1 MISDDL
7 FDTNLEKILE
17 FFQLEKRKL
26 RSDILNESDIKNIHN
41 GWVQMTQVSPNQNDL
56 CRFYKLVSDGEPQ
69 RYETNQIHYNYNTI
83 EDIKDHINKTCA
95 TSYSA
100 GSVYLNKPY
109 YVKEGKI
116 DTCLCEKCENMNEY
130 IKCILNNKKK
140 LNKPY
145 IKWWAVDRLRRFC
158 RAWAFSRRVSKGA
171 ISNFIDCSEELIS
184 WYKIKKIVSLLYLVS
199 KVLYEPKYL
208 VTEICKGG

>member
-7 FDTNLEKILE
+7 FDTNLEKFLE

-26 RSDILNESDIKNIHN
+26 RSDILTESDIKNIHN
-41 GWVQMTQVSPNQNDL
+41 GWIQMTQVSPNQNDL
-56 CRFYKLVSDGEPQ
+56 CIFYKLVSDGEPQ

-116 DTCLCEKCENMNEY
+116 DTCLCEKCENMNEF

-158 RAWAFSRRVSKGA
+158 RAWAFSRTASKEA
-171 ISNFIDCSEELIS
+171 STNFNQCREQELS
-184 WYKIKKIVSLLYLVS
+184 REQKIGMKFLILKHS
-199 KVLYEPKYL
+199 
-208 VTEICKGG
+208 